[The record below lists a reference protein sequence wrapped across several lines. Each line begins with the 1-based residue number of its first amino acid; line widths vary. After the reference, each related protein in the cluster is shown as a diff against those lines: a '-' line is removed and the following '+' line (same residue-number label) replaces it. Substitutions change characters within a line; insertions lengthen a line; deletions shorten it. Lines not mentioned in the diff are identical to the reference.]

1 MTAGGAIRFSKMH
14 GLGNDFVVIDAI
26 GQDVL
31 PTPVWVKRLADRH
44 TGIGF
49 DQLLLV
55 EPAARADADF
65 RYRIFNADGS
75 EAEQCGNGARCFVQ
89 FVRTRG
95 LTDKTELVLE
105 TSTGLLHAAVTDGN
119 LVTVLMAEPDF
130 DPASLPFTGS
140 GIDSGAD
147 PDAASAAG
155 HELEVDGE
163 RVRMHLVSMGN
174 PHAVI
179 PVDDVEHAPVATLGR
194 ALGGHR
200 AFPKGVNVGFLEVVE
215 PAGIRLRVY
224 ERGAGETLSCGS
236 GACAAV
242 AAGRRA
248 GWLDERVLVELPGG
262 RLLIEWPGPGHPVR
276 MTGPAT
282 HVFEGTFTP

>member
-1 MTAGGAIRFSKMH
+1 MAADGAIHFSKMH
-14 GLGNDFVVIDAI
+14 GLGNDFVVIDAVR
-26 GQDVL
+26 QTFL
-31 PTPVWVKRLADRH
+31 PTPALVRRIADRH

-55 EPAARADADF
+55 EPATRADADF
-65 RYRIFNADGS
+65 RYRIFNSDGT

-89 FVRTRG
+89 FVRTHG
-95 LTDKTELVLE
+95 LTDKTEFTLE

-119 LVTVLMAEPDF
+119 LVSVQMAVPDF
-130 DPASLPFTGS
+130 DPASLPFTE
-140 GIDSGAD
+140 AKT
-147 PDAASAAG
+147 AAPI
-155 HELEVDGE
+155 HELDVDGE

-179 PVDDVEHAPVATLGR
+179 QVDDVEKAPVATLGR
-194 ALGGHR
+194 AVGSHP
-200 AFPKGVNVGFLEVVE
+200 AFPKGVNVGFLEIQDPCNV
-215 PAGIRLRVY
+215 RLRVY
-224 ERGAGETLSCGS
+224 ERGAGETLACGS

-248 GWLDERVLVELPGG
+248 NLLDERVLVELPGG
-262 RLLIEWPGPGHPVR
+262 RLVIEWPGPGSPVR

-282 HVFEGTFTP
+282 HVFEGTFVP

>member
-31 PTPVWVKRLADRH
+31 PTPAWVKRLADRH

-55 EPAARADADF
+55 EPASHADADF

-89 FVRTRG
+89 FVRARG

-130 DPASLPFTGS
+130 DPASLPFTDGGAVS
-140 GIDSGAD
+140 GKGQ
-147 PDAASAAG
+147 
-155 HELEVDGE
+155 ELEVDGE

-215 PAGIRLRVY
+215 PNNVRLRVY

-282 HVFEGTFTP
+282 HVFEGTFIP

>member
-1 MTAGGAIRFSKMH
+1 MTADGAIRFSKMH
-14 GLGNDFVVIDAI
+14 GLGNDFVVIDAVR
-26 GQDVL
+26 QAFL
-31 PTPVWVKRLADRH
+31 PTPALVRRLADRH

-55 EPAARADADF
+55 EPAARTDADF

-89 FVRTRG
+89 FVRMHG
-95 LTDKTELVLE
+95 LTDKTELALE
-105 TSTGLLHAAVTDGN
+105 TGTGLLHAAVTDGN
-119 LVTVLMAEPDF
+119 LVAVQMGEPDF
-130 DPASLPFTGS
+130 DPAALPYAA
-140 GIDSGAD
+140 SGAG
-147 PDAASAAG
+147 PI
-155 HELEVDGE
+155 HELDVDGE

-179 PVDDVEHAPVATLGR
+179 PVDDVEQAPVATLGR
-194 ALGGHR
+194 AVGSHP
-200 AFPKGVNVGFLEVVE
+200 AFPRGVNVGFLEIQDRLN
-215 PAGIRLRVY
+215 ARLRVY
-224 ERGAGETLSCGS
+224 ERGAGETLACGS

-248 GWLDERVLVELPGG
+248 GLLDERVLVELPGG
-262 RLLIEWPGPGHPVR
+262 RLLVEWPGPGHTVR

-282 HVFEGTFTP
+282 HVFEGTFIP

>member
-1 MTAGGAIRFSKMH
+1 MATDGAIRFSKMH

-26 GQDVL
+26 RQVFL
-31 PTPVWVKRLADRH
+31 PTPTLVRRLADRH

-89 FVRTRG
+89 FVRTYG
-95 LTDKTELVLE
+95 LTDKTRLVLE
-105 TSTGLLHAAVTDGN
+105 TSTGLLHATVTDGN
-119 LVTVLMAEPDF
+119 LVAVAMAEPDF
-130 DPASLPFTGS
+130 DPASLPFTG
-140 GIDSGAD
+140 AD
-147 PDAASAAG
+147 TADLT

-179 PVDDVEHAPVATLGR
+179 EVSDVEQAPVATLGR
-194 ALGGHR
+194 LIGSHS
-200 AFPKGVNVGFLEVVE
+200 AFPQGVNVGFLEIQDRLN
-215 PAGIRLRVY
+215 ARLRVY

-248 GWLDERVLVELPGG
+248 GLLDERVLVELPGG
-262 RLLIEWPGPGHPVR
+262 RLLIEWPGPGHAVR

-282 HVFEGTFTP
+282 HVFEGTFIP